1 MLTPLQSLLTVFLI
15 LQGAAMALLLVAY
28 SLNFETFSQVITGR
42 WAIIP
47 RLRKSA
53 NLFRLSR
60 KPGFQ
65 IVYLFSGIFTLFS
78 YVVFILMVVY
88 ALGWSFGLL

>member
-1 MLTPLQSLLTVFLI
+1 MLTPLQSLLTVFFI
-15 LQGAAMALLLVAY
+15 LQSGAMALLLVAY
-28 SLNFETFSQVITGR
+28 SLDFETFSQVITGR

-60 KPGFQ
+60 KAGFQ

-88 ALGWSFGLL
+88 TLGWSFGLL